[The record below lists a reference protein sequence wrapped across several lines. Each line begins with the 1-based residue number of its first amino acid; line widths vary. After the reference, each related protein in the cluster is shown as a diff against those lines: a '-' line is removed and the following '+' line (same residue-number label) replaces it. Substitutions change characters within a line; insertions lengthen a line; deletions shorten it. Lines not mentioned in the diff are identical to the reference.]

1 LPRLPFNESPLQDAL
16 RLKQKI
22 EVPIIS
28 WPAPPRRL
36 LRISAQLY
44 NSLPQ
49 YQRLAAAL
57 REEL

>member
-1 LPRLPFNESPLQDAL
+1 MC
-16 RLKQKI
+16 
-22 EVPIIS
+22 

-49 YQRLAAAL
+49 YELLAAAL
-57 REEL
+57 IRELEEFERRG